1 MFRPPASLA
10 MLACA
15 FALIAPATAMAQDPP
30 AEVPDIAV
38 SEPQPVTTGPSYGIA
53 TASSTPRLWA
63 TVNICDTAEA
73 PDSMGIRAGMPG
85 GRSGQR
91 MFMRF
96 RAEYWSRGLQDWA
109 PVAGTGTSPWVYA
122 GPGRY
127 ERRQSGWTFHFAPP
141 PEGVTFTM
149 RAIVEFEWRKRV
161 PVGSAR
167 RKGTARR
174 ERSAG
179 GKRATHRK
187 RTSRGNRAAH
197 RKRTTRGNRAAHRKR
212 TTRHNRSA
220 HRNRKRTARRGFR
233 SLVVRSVTRTTETGI
248 RGVDGGDP
256 AGTSK
261 AMCLI
266 Y

>member
-1 MFRPPASLA
+1 

-15 FALIAPATAMAQDPP
+15 CVLIAPAAAIAQDPA

-38 SEPQPVTTGPSYGIA
+38 SEAQPVTTGPSYGIA

-63 TVNICDTAEA
+63 TVNICDTDTS

-85 GRSGQR
+85 NASGQR

-96 RAEYWSRGLQDWA
+96 RAEYWSRAFQDWA
-109 PVAGTGTSPWVYA
+109 PVAGAGGRSPWIYA
-122 GPGRY
+122 GPAVY
-127 ERRQSGWTFHFAPP
+127 ERRQAGWTFHFAPP
-141 PEGVTFTM
+141 PAGVTFTM

-161 PVGSAR
+161 AVGGARRTGEARRHGTAR
-167 RKGTARR
+167 RKG
-174 ERSAG
+174 
-179 GKRATHRK
+179 
-187 RTSRGNRAAH
+187 
-197 RKRTTRGNRAAHRKR
+197 
-212 TTRHNRSA
+212 
-220 HRNRKRTARRGFR
+220 FR
-233 SLVVRSVTRTTETGI
+233 SRVVRSVSRTTETGI

-256 AGTSK
+256 TGTSK